1 MTAPATLPLPARLD
15 LSTAAMLA
23 EGLRAHQGAD
33 LALDAGDLTHLGT
46 PGLQVLL
53 SACRSW
59 GAAGHALSIENAPE
73 TLAEQLAQFGLSEDD
88 LVTTGA
94 AAREAGDPYPPPQP
108 SPAPP
113 ALGAPDA
120 DAGSEAAPE
129 VSAAPDTTAEMASQ
143 NDGDGKQTADP
154 DMATDA
160 GPDLPAPDEATAA
173 ASADLPDLPAPDL
186 SAPDLASPA
195 DAADDDGGDAPTTDG
210 DTTEG
215 DRP

>member
-1 MTAPATLPLPARLD
+1 MSAPATFPLPARLD

-23 EGLRAHQGAD
+23 EGLRAHRGAD

-53 SACRSW
+53 SARRSW

-73 TLAEQLAQFGLSEDD
+73 TLAEQLAQFGLREDD
-88 LVTTGA
+88 LVTAGA
-94 AAREAGDPYPPPQP
+94 TARAAGDPHPPPEP
-108 SPAPP
+108 PPAPP

-120 DAGSEAAPE
+120 AAGSEAAPE
-129 VSAAPDTTAEMASQ
+129 VSAAPDTTAEIASP
-143 NDGDGKQTADP
+143 NDGDGQQTADP
-154 DMATDA
+154 GMVTYA
-160 GPDLPAPDEATAA
+160 GPDLPAPGEAPAA
-173 ASADLPDLPAPDL
+173 AAADLPDLSDLSDL

-195 DAADDDGGDAPTTDG
+195 GDDGRDAATTDG

-215 DRP
+215 DRS